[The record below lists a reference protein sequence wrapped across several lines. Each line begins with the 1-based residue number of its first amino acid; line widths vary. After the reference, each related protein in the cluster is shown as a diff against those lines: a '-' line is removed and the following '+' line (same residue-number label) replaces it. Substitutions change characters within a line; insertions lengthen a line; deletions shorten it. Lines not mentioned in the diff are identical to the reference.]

1 MLVSPWFQK
10 QKDLLQ
16 MMLNAH
22 NDKDVN
28 DDEAVHQYEK
38 DPEKWEKRG
47 LTLDEITGNAIL
59 FLLVGYDTTAS
70 ALTFVSYCLA
80 TNPDCQEK
88 LIKEI
93 DSVIVQIMTISRRWI
108 TWIGYLVKHCVYT
121 PQEEEMAD
129 MLRKK

>member
-93 DSVIVQIMTISRRWI
+93 DSV
-108 TWIGYLVKHCVYT
+108 
-121 PQEEEMAD
+121 
-129 MLRKK
+129 